1 MVYKFPKFSKAL
13 AEDPSTRRIWYG
25 IATAHDFES
34 HDAMTESNESEVGL
48 TQCKDLYYVEIDPV
62 LSGSLANEYEIIS
75 KQIFKLREAWSK
87 FSEIRN

>member
-34 HDAMTESNESEVGL
+34 HDAMTES
-48 TQCKDLYYVEIDPV
+48 KLYQKY
-62 LSGSLANEYEIIS
+62 SHRIS
-75 KQIFKLREAWSK
+75 VILPL
-87 FSEIRN
+87 FSYGQLETFSMLHGKVTLKHGF

>member
-34 HDAMTESNESEVGL
+34 HDAMTES
-48 TQCKDLYYVEIDPV
+48 KLYQKNLCIAFRSHCHYFLMDSRKSFPRC
-62 LSGSLANEYEIIS
+62 LA
-75 KQIFKLREAWSK
+75 R
-87 FSEIRN
+87 